1 MLTSPKKSTVLPVL
15 LLPLLMASGCA
26 SKSLNTPPPV
36 VGEKP
41 TVQPLHSSIA
51 GIAPPPSGF
60 YTEKLTARRK
70 RSQELLNSTPM
81 KSAP

>member
-1 MLTSPKKSTVLPVL
+1 MPTLNKRNAVLLVL
-15 LLPLLMASGCA
+15 LLPLLMVSGCA
-26 SKSLNTPPPV
+26 SKSQNFQQPV

-41 TVQPLHSSIA
+41 KAQPLPSSVA
-51 GIAPPPSGF
+51 GIEPPPSGF

>member
-1 MLTSPKKSTVLPVL
+1 MPTLPKKSAALLAL

-26 SKSLNTPPPV
+26 NKSPNTPPPV

-41 TVQPLHSSIA
+41 TAQPLPSSVAAIE
-51 GIAPPPSGF
+51 PPPSGF
-60 YTEKLTARRK
+60 YMEKLTARRK

>member
-1 MLTSPKKSTVLPVL
+1 MLTLPKKNAVLLAL
-15 LLPLLMASGCA
+15 LLPLLMVSGCA
-26 SKSLNTPPPV
+26 TKSPSSPPPV

-41 TVQPLHSSIA
+41 TTQPLPSSVA
-51 GIAPPPSGF
+51 EIAPPPSGT
-60 YTEKLTARRK
+60 YWARLTDWRK

>member
-1 MLTSPKKSTVLPVL
+1 MPMQNKNVPVL
-15 LLPLLMASGCA
+15 LLWLLPLLMVSGCA
-26 SKSLNTPPPV
+26 SKSPTTPPPV

-41 TVQPLHSSIA
+41 SAQPLPSSVA
-51 GIAPPPSGF
+51 GIEPPPSGF
-60 YTEKLTARRK
+60 YMEKLTARRK

>member
-1 MLTSPKKSTVLPVL
+1 MLTSLKKSAVLLAL
-15 LLPLLMASGCA
+15 LLPLLTVSGCA
-26 SKSLNTPPPV
+26 NKSPNTPPPV

-41 TVQPLHSSIA
+41 TAQPLPSSVV

-60 YTEKLTARRK
+60 YMEKLTVRRK

-81 KSAP
+81 KSEP

>member
-1 MLTSPKKSTVLPVL
+1 MPTLPKKSAALLAL
-15 LLPLLMASGCA
+15 LLPLLMVSGCA
-26 SKSLNTPPPV
+26 TRSEPTPPPV

-41 TVQPLHSSIA
+41 TAQPLPSSIA
-51 GIAPPPSGF
+51 EIEPPPSGS
-60 YTEKLTARRK
+60 YWARLTDWRK

>member
-1 MLTSPKKSTVLPVL
+1 MPMLNKRNAVLLAL
-15 LLPLLMASGCA
+15 LLPLLTASACA
-26 SKSLNTPPPV
+26 TKSPPSPPPV

-41 TVQPLHSSIA
+41 TAQPLPSSVV

-60 YTEKLTARRK
+60 YMEKLTVRRK

>member
-1 MLTSPKKSTVLPVL
+1 MPTLNKRNAALLVL

-26 SKSLNTPPPV
+26 TKSPSTPPPV

-41 TVQPLHSSIA
+41 TAQPLPSSIA
-51 GIAPPPSGF
+51 GIVPPPSGF
-60 YTEKLTARRK
+60 YMEKLTARRK

>member
-1 MLTSPKKSTVLPVL
+1 MPTPPKKSAVLLAL
-15 LLPLLMASGCA
+15 LLPLLTVSGCA
-26 SKSLNTPPPV
+26 NKSPNTPPPV
-36 VGEKP
+36 VGEKA
-41 TVQPLHSSIA
+41 TAQPLPSSVA

-70 RSQELLNSTPM
+70 RSQELLNNMPM

>member
-1 MLTSPKKSTVLPVL
+1 MPMQNKNVPVL
-15 LLPLLMASGCA
+15 LLWLLPLLMVSGCA
-26 SKSLNTPPPV
+26 NRSPNTPPPV

-41 TVQPLHSSIA
+41 TAQPLPSSVA
-51 GIAPPPSGF
+51 GIAPPPSGT
-60 YTEKLTARRK
+60 YWARLTDWRK

>member
-1 MLTSPKKSTVLPVL
+1 MPTLLKRSAALLAL

-26 SKSLNTPPPV
+26 SKSPNTPPPV

-41 TVQPLHSSIA
+41 TAQPLPSSVAEIE
-51 GIAPPPSGF
+51 PPPSGF
-60 YTEKLTARRK
+60 YWGKLTAWRK

>member
-1 MLTSPKKSTVLPVL
+1 MPTLNKRNAVLLVL
-15 LLPLLMASGCA
+15 LLPLLMVSGCA
-26 SKSLNTPPPV
+26 TKSPSSPPPV

-41 TVQPLHSSIA
+41 TAQPLPSSVA
-51 GIAPPPSGF
+51 GIEPPPSGF

-70 RSQELLNSTPM
+70 RSQELLRSTLM

>member
-1 MLTSPKKSTVLPVL
+1 MPTLPKKNAALLAL

-26 SKSLNTPPPV
+26 NKSPNTPPPV
-36 VGEKP
+36 VGGKP
-41 TVQPLHSSIA
+41 TAQPLPSSIA
-51 GIAPPPSGF
+51 GIEPPPSGT
-60 YTEKLTARRK
+60 YWARLIDWRK

>member
-1 MLTSPKKSTVLPVL
+1 MPTPNKRNAARLLW
-15 LLPLLMASGCA
+15 LLPLLMASACA
-26 SKSLNTPPPV
+26 TRSPSSPPPV

-41 TVQPLHSSIA
+41 TAQPLPSSIA

-70 RSQELLNSTPM
+70 RSQELLNNTPM

>member
-1 MLTSPKKSTVLPVL
+1 MPMQNKNVPVL
-15 LLPLLMASGCA
+15 LLWLLPLLMVSGCA
-26 SKSLNTPPPV
+26 SKSPTTPPPV
-36 VGEKP
+36 VGAKP
-41 TVQPLHSSIA
+41 SAQPLPSSVA

-70 RSQELLNSTPM
+70 RSQELLNNTPM

>member
-1 MLTSPKKSTVLPVL
+1 MPTLPKKSAVLPAL

-26 SKSLNTPPPV
+26 NKSPNTPPPV

-41 TVQPLHSSIA
+41 TAQPLPSSVA
-51 GIAPPPSGF
+51 EIAPPPSGF
-60 YTEKLTARRK
+60 YMEKLTARRK

-81 KSAP
+81 KYAP

>member
-1 MLTSPKKSTVLPVL
+1 MPMQNKNVPVL
-15 LLPLLMASGCA
+15 LLWLLPLLMVSGCA
-26 SKSLNTPPPV
+26 NKSPNTPPPV

-41 TVQPLHSSIA
+41 TAQPLPSSIA

-81 KSAP
+81 KSER

>member
-1 MLTSPKKSTVLPVL
+1 MPTLPKKSAALLAL
-15 LLPLLMASGCA
+15 LLPLLMVSGCA

-36 VGEKP
+36 VGEKQ
-41 TVQPLHSSIA
+41 TAQPLPSSVA
-51 GIAPPPSGF
+51 EIAPPPSGF

-70 RSQELLNSTPM
+70 RSQELLNNTPM

>member
-1 MLTSPKKSTVLPVL
+1 MPTLPKKSAALLAL

-26 SKSLNTPPPV
+26 NKLQSSPPPV

-41 TVQPLHSSIA
+41 TAQPLPSSIA
-51 GIAPPPSGF
+51 EIEPPPSGF

-81 KSAP
+81 KSVP

>member
-1 MLTSPKKSTVLPVL
+1 MPMQNKNVPVL
-15 LLPLLMASGCA
+15 LLWLLSLLMVSGCA
-26 SKSLNTPPPV
+26 SKSPNTPPPV

-41 TVQPLHSSIA
+41 TAQPLPSSVA

-60 YTEKLTARRK
+60 YMEKLTARRK

-81 KSAP
+81 KSEP

>member
-1 MLTSPKKSTVLPVL
+1 MPTPNKKNAARLHW
-15 LLPLLMASGCA
+15 LLPLLMASACA
-26 SKSLNTPPPV
+26 TKSPNTPPPV

-41 TVQPLHSSIA
+41 TAQPLPSSVA

-60 YTEKLTARRK
+60 YMEKLTARRN
-70 RSQELLNSTPM
+70 RSQELLRSTLM

>member
-1 MLTSPKKSTVLPVL
+1 MPTLPKKSAVLLAL
-15 LLPLLMASGCA
+15 LLPLLTVSGCA
-26 SKSLNTPPPV
+26 NKSLNTPPPV

-41 TVQPLHSSIA
+41 TALPLPSSIA
-51 GIAPPPSGF
+51 GIEPPPSGF
-60 YTEKLTARRK
+60 YMEKLTARRN

>member
-1 MLTSPKKSTVLPVL
+1 MPTLNKRNAVLLVL
-15 LLPLLMASGCA
+15 LLPLLMVSGCA
-26 SKSLNTPPPV
+26 SKSQNLQPPV

-41 TVQPLHSSIA
+41 KALPLPSSIA
-51 GIAPPPSGF
+51 GIEPPPSGF

>member
-1 MLTSPKKSTVLPVL
+1 MPMPPKKSAALLTL
-15 LLPLLMASGCA
+15 LLPLLMAIGCA
-26 SKSLNTPPPV
+26 NKSPNTPPPV

-41 TVQPLHSSIA
+41 TAQPLPSSIV
-51 GIAPPPSGF
+51 GIEPPPSGT
-60 YTEKLTARRK
+60 YWARLTGWRK

>member
-1 MLTSPKKSTVLPVL
+1 MPMQNKNVPVL
-15 LLPLLMASGCA
+15 LLWLLPLLMVSGCA
-26 SKSLNTPPPV
+26 NRSPNTPPPA

-41 TVQPLHSSIA
+41 TAQPLPSSVA